1 MTGYHD
7 ALVDCRLMQQM
18 FSGMVEFLKQHQDVD
33 ISKYQAERIKKKDDK
48 KMKRIRKFN
57 QLSEG
62 LKFGKNVV
70 DDVDILYQDYDFFIK
85 FDGYPTSPG
94 HILIITNGNEETYFD
109 LSDSKKNKLNEMLKK
124 AKEIV
129 ESKYKPDGYN
139 IGMNC
144 GLSAGQTVMQFHCH
158 LIPRYTGDVEN
169 PRGGVRHSVI
179 GKGYY

>member
-1 MTGYHD
+1 M
-7 ALVDCRLMQQM
+7 
-18 FSGMVEFLKQHQDVD
+18 
-33 ISKYQAERIKKKDDK
+33 
-48 KMKRIRKFN
+48 RKFTKI
-57 QLSEG
+57 SEG
-62 LKFGKNVV
+62 IKFGNHVI
-70 DDVDILYQDYDFFIK
+70 DDDRILYQDSDFFLM
-85 FDGYPTSPG
+85 FDGFPVSPG

-109 LSDSKKNKLNEMLKK
+109 LSESKRNKLSQMLDKS
-124 AKEIV
+124 KEIV
-129 ESKYKPDGYN
+129 ESRHKPDGYN